1 MDVDASPSF
10 GNKPMSERNNLLSTH
25 QDKLVS
31 AEAAARLI
39 KPGNRVFVGT
49 ACATPRALL
58 EALEALTEPPADV
71 QLNYF
76 LTTQAV
82 KFDAENRVKTQ
93 YKHRVFFVGSDVREA
108 VKQGVAEYVPISSAR
123 LPQLI
128 QIGRIPVDVALIQVS
143 TPDEFGYVSLGIS
156 VDIVAAAVEHA
167 KLVIAEVN
175 PAMPRTMGDSTL
187 HINRIHKLVLV
198 ETPIIEYIHAP
209 VEDEVVQR
217 IARYIAGIIDDG
229 STLQIGLGRIPNESL
244 KYLDDRRDLGIH
256 SEVITDAII
265 PLLEKGILTGRHK
278 TEQRGK
284 IVTSFALG
292 TRRLYDLLDRNPL
305 FSFQPME
312 VICHPYTLSMQ
323 HKLVSVTQ
331 AFAIDLTGQVCSDQF
346 NGEFYGGLAAQG
358 EFLQGAARSSGGKP
372 IICLT
377 STTDDGNTSRIRPL
391 LLAGEGVSVAR
402 TDVHYVIT
410 EYGIA
415 YLFGKSISERAV
427 ALMAIAHPK
436 FRRQLLDEGKRLGYL
451 PADQSL
457 ESMRDYPLEEERVVK
472 LKNGRSVMLRPAHAS
487 DANGIRSLFHAMP
500 ADDVYTRFF
509 RRVRSLSNHDVQRL
523 CNTNY
528 ETEVAFV
535 AVEGPRENEKLIGQ
549 GCYFVNPSTNLAETG
564 FMVDPEWQGTGLGS
578 ALQRRLAEHA
588 RARGL
593 RGFISEILRENSKML
608 ALARGLSENVQVE
621 RDEDSVHVTALF

>member
-1 MDVDASPSF
+1 MSTADSF
-10 GNKPMSERNNLLSTH
+10 LSAH
-25 QDKLVS
+25 QDKLIT

-39 KPGNRVFVGT
+39 KPGQRVFVGT

-58 EALEALTEPPADV
+58 DALEALAQPPANV

-76 LTTQAV
+76 LTTNAL
-82 KFDAENRVKTQ
+82 KRDADNRVKTH
-93 YKHRVFFVGSDVREA
+93 YRHRVFFVGSDVREA
-108 VKQGVAEYVPISSAR
+108 VKQGAAEYVPISIAR
-123 LPQLI
+123 VPQLI
-128 QIGRIPVDVALIQVS
+128 RIGRIPIDVALIQVS
-143 TPDEFGYVSLGIS
+143 APDEFGYVSLGVS
-156 VDIVAAAVEHA
+156 VDIVAAAVEQA

-175 PAMPRTMGDSTL
+175 PAMPRTMGDSTM
-187 HINRIHKLVLV
+187 HVNRIHKLVPV
-198 ETPIIEYIHAP
+198 ESPVIEYVHAT

-229 STLQIGLGRIPNESL
+229 STLQVGLGRIPNESL

-256 SEVITDAII
+256 SDVITDAII
-265 PLLEKGILTGRHK
+265 PLLEKGILTGRQK
-278 TEQRGK
+278 TERRGK
-284 IVTSFALG
+284 IVTGFALG

-312 VICHPYTLSMQ
+312 AICNPYTLSKQ

-346 NGEFYGGLAAQG
+346 DGEFYGGLAAQS
-358 EFLQGAARSSGGKP
+358 EFLQGAARSPGGKP

-377 STTDDGNTSRIRPL
+377 STTDDGETSRVRPL

-415 YLFGKSISERAV
+415 YLFGKSIGERAV
-427 ALMAIAHPK
+427 ALIEIAHPK
-436 FRRQLLDEGKRLGYL
+436 FRAQLLEEAKRLGYL

-457 ESMRDYPLEEERVVK
+457 KSMRDYPVEEERVVK
-472 LKNGRSVMLRPAHAS
+472 LKNGRQIMLRPARAS
-487 DANGIRSLFHAMP
+487 DADGIRALFHSMP

-509 RRVRSLSNHDVQRL
+509 HRLHSLSNREVARL
-523 CNTNY
+523 CNLNY

-535 AVEGPRENEKLIGQ
+535 AVEGPRENEQ
-549 GCYFVNPSTNLAETG
+549 VVAQSCYFINPSTNLAETA
-564 FMVDPEWQGTGLGS
+564 FMVDPAWQGTGLGS
-578 ALQRRLAEHA
+578 ALQRRMAEHA

-593 RGFISEILRENSKML
+593 RGFIAEVLPENSKML
-608 ALARGLSENVQVE
+608 ALARGFSNNIHVE
-621 RDEDSVHVTALF
+621 RDEDTVHVTMLF

>member
-1 MDVDASPSF
+1 MSTADSF
-10 GNKPMSERNNLLSTH
+10 LSAH
-25 QDKLVS
+25 QDKLIT

-39 KPGNRVFVGT
+39 KPGQRVFVGT

-58 EALEALTEPPADV
+58 DALEALAQPPANV

-76 LTTQAV
+76 LTTNAL
-82 KFDAENRVKTQ
+82 KRDADNRVRTH
-93 YKHRVFFVGSDVREA
+93 YRHRVFFVGSDVREA
-108 VKQGVAEYVPISSAR
+108 VKQGAAEYVPISIAR
-123 LPQLI
+123 VPQLI
-128 QIGRIPVDVALIQVS
+128 RIGRIPIDVALIQVS
-143 TPDEFGYVSLGIS
+143 TPDEFGYVSLGVS
-156 VDIVAAAVEHA
+156 VDIVAAAIEHA

-187 HINRIHKLVLV
+187 HISRIHKLVPV
-198 ETPIIEYIHAP
+198 DTPIIEYVHAT

-229 STLQIGLGRIPNESL
+229 STLQVGLGRIPNESL

-256 SEVITDAII
+256 SDVITDAII
-265 PLLEKGILTGRHK
+265 PLLEKGILTGRQK
-278 TEQRGK
+278 TERRGK
-284 IVTSFALG
+284 IVTGFALG

-312 VICHPYTLSMQ
+312 AICNPYTLSKQ

-346 NGEFYGGLAAQG
+346 DGEFYGGLAAQS
-358 EFLQGAARSSGGKP
+358 EFLQGAARSPGGKP

-377 STTDDGNTSRIRPL
+377 STTDDGETSRVRPL

-415 YLFGKSISERAV
+415 YLFGKSIGERAV
-427 ALMAIAHPK
+427 ALIEIAHPK
-436 FRRQLLDEGKRLGYL
+436 FRAQLLEEAKRLGYL

-457 ESMRDYPLEEERVVK
+457 KSMRDYPVEEERVVK
-472 LKNGRSVMLRPAHAS
+472 LKNGRQIMLRPARAS
-487 DANGIRSLFHAMP
+487 DADGIRALFHSMP

-509 RRVRSLSNHDVQRL
+509 HRLHSLSNREVARL
-523 CNTNY
+523 CNLNY

-535 AVEGPRENEKLIGQ
+535 AVEGPRENEQ
-549 GCYFVNPSTNLAETG
+549 VVAQSCYFINPSTNLAETA
-564 FMVDPEWQGTGLGS
+564 FMVDPAWQGTGLGS
-578 ALQRRLAEHA
+578 ALQRRMAEHA

-593 RGFISEILRENSKML
+593 RGFIAEVLPENSKML
-608 ALARGLSENVQVE
+608 ALARGFSNNIHVE
-621 RDEDSVHVTALF
+621 RDEDTVHVTMLF

>member
-1 MDVDASPSF
+1 
-10 GNKPMSERNNLLSTH
+10 MSARDNFLRTH
-25 QDKLVS
+25 QDKLIT

-39 KPGNRVFVGT
+39 KAGQRVFVGT
-49 ACATPRALL
+49 ACGTPRVLL
-58 EALEALTEPPADV
+58 DALESLAYPPADV
-71 QLNYF
+71 QLTYF
-76 LTTQAV
+76 LTT
-82 KFDAENRVKTQ
+82 DALKRDADNRVRTH
-93 YKHRVFFVGSDVREA
+93 YKHRIFFVGSDAREA
-108 VKQGVAEYVPISSAR
+108 VKQGTAEYVPISIAR
-123 LPQLI
+123 VPQLI
-128 QIGRIPVDVALIQVS
+128 RLGRIPLDVALIQVS
-143 TPDEFGYVSLGIS
+143 PPDEFGYVSLGIS

-187 HINRIHKLVLV
+187 HINRIHQLVPV
-198 ETPIIEYIHAP
+198 EIPVIEYVHRP

-244 KYLDDRRDLGIH
+244 KYLEDRRDLGIH
-256 SEVITDAII
+256 SDVITDAII

-278 TEQRGK
+278 SEQRGK

-292 TRRLYDLLDRNPL
+292 TRRLYDLLDCNPL
-305 FSFQPME
+305 FSFQAME
-312 VICHPYTLSMQ
+312 SVCHPYTLSMQ

-346 NGEFYGGLAAQG
+346 DGEFYGGLAAQG
-358 EFLQGAARSSGGKP
+358 EFLQGAARSPGGKP

-377 STTDDGNTSRIRPL
+377 STTDDGETSRVRPL

-427 ALMAIAHPK
+427 ALIEIAHPR
-436 FRRQLLDEGKRLGYL
+436 FRPELLEQAKQLGYL

-457 ESMRDYPLEEERVVK
+457 QSMRAYPMEEERLVK
-472 LKNGRSVMLRPAHAS
+472 LKNGHQVMLRPAHAS
-487 DANGIRSLFHAMP
+487 DAEGVRALFHTMP
-500 ADDVYTRFF
+500 ADDVFTRFF
-509 RRVRSLSNHDVQRL
+509 RQVKSLSNREVQRL
-523 CNTNY
+523 CNLNY

-535 AVEGPRENEKLIGQ
+535 AVEGPRENERVIGQ
-549 GCYFVNPSTNLAETG
+549 SCYFINPSTNLAETA
-564 FMVDPEWQGTGLGS
+564 FMVDPAWQGTGLGTS
-578 ALQRRLAEHA
+578 LQRCLADHG

-593 RGFISEILRENSKML
+593 RGFVAEILTGNSKML
-608 ALARGLSENVQVE
+608 ALARGCSDNIHIE
-621 RDEDSVHVTALF
+621 REEDTVHVTMLF

>member
-1 MDVDASPSF
+1 
-10 GNKPMSERNNLLSTH
+10 MSERNNLLSTH

>member
-1 MDVDASPSF
+1 MSTADSF
-10 GNKPMSERNNLLSTH
+10 LSAH
-25 QDKLVS
+25 QDKLIT

-39 KPGNRVFVGT
+39 KPGQRVFVGT

-58 EALEALTEPPADV
+58 DALEALAQPPANV

-76 LTTQAV
+76 LTTNAL
-82 KFDAENRVKTQ
+82 KRDADNRVRTH
-93 YKHRVFFVGSDVREA
+93 YRHRVFFVGSDVREA
-108 VKQGVAEYVPISSAR
+108 VKQGAAEYVPISIAR
-123 LPQLI
+123 VPQLI
-128 QIGRIPVDVALIQVS
+128 RIGRIPIDVALIQVS
-143 TPDEFGYVSLGIS
+143 TPDEFGYVSLGVS
-156 VDIVAAAVEHA
+156 VDIVAAAIEHA

-187 HINRIHKLVLV
+187 HISRIHKLVPV
-198 ETPIIEYIHAP
+198 DTPIIEYVHAT

-229 STLQIGLGRIPNESL
+229 STLQVGLGRIPNESL

-256 SEVITDAII
+256 SDVITDAII
-265 PLLEKGILTGRHK
+265 PLLEKGILTGRQK
-278 TEQRGK
+278 TERRGK
-284 IVTSFALG
+284 IVTGFALG

-312 VICHPYTLSMQ
+312 AICNPYTLSKQ

-346 NGEFYGGLAAQG
+346 DGEFYGGLAAQS
-358 EFLQGAARSSGGKP
+358 EFLQGAARSPGGKP

-377 STTDDGNTSRIRPL
+377 STTDDGKTSRVRPL

-415 YLFGKSISERAV
+415 YLFGKSIGERAV
-427 ALMAIAHPK
+427 ALIEIAHPK
-436 FRRQLLDEGKRLGYL
+436 FRAQLLEEAKRLGYL

-457 ESMRDYPLEEERVVK
+457 KSMRDYPVEEERVVK
-472 LKNGRSVMLRPAHAS
+472 LKNGRQIMLRPARAS
-487 DANGIRSLFHAMP
+487 DADGIRALFHSMP

-509 RRVRSLSNHDVQRL
+509 HRLHSLSNREVARL
-523 CNTNY
+523 CNLNY

-535 AVEGPRENEKLIGQ
+535 AVEGPRENEQ
-549 GCYFVNPSTNLAETG
+549 VVAQSCYFINPSTNLAETA
-564 FMVDPEWQGTGLGS
+564 FMVDPAWQGTGLGS
-578 ALQRRLAEHA
+578 ALQRRMAEHA

-593 RGFISEILRENSKML
+593 RGFIAEVLPENSKML
-608 ALARGLSENVQVE
+608 ALARGFSNNIHVE
-621 RDEDSVHVTALF
+621 RDEDTVHVTMLF